1 MAVDTVQE
9 HKLSY
14 IFLLIFP
21 TCASWPSSLIT
32 WLTLKLNANLLRKS
46 HYYANIIGNTFSR
59 SSSNSQQNFFKA
71 RNSYLY
77 KEVNTKV
84 RKVRKVDKKYCMKT
98 TINFGHRIQIV
109 SLSHCSFS
117 LLFQLYSLYFMTVSL
132 SWLCTEQ
139 GAELCGKIRS
149 KTLVLPD
156 GEMELFLPRLNFR
169 FPDCWFPFPSLH
181 GCKQLWVRLGGA

>member
-1 MAVDTVQE
+1 MKGNSDILSKLFVKMEWSMAVDAAQE
-9 HKLSY
+9 QKPRF

-21 TCASWPSSLIT
+21 MCASWPSSLIT

-46 HYYANIIGNTFSR
+46 HYYATIIGNTFST

-84 RKVRKVDKKYCMKT
+84 RKVLKGGQKVLHENNNQLWAK
-98 TINFGHRIQIV
+98 NSRLQIV

-117 LLFQLYSLYFMTVSL
+117 KLFQFYSLCFMTVSL

-139 GAELCGKIRS
+139 GAE
-149 KTLVLPD
+149 
-156 GEMELFLPRLNFR
+156 
-169 FPDCWFPFPSLH
+169 
-181 GCKQLWVRLGGA
+181 GAK

>member
-1 MAVDTVQE
+1 MAVDAVQKQ
-9 HKLSY
+9 KLKF
-14 IFLLIFP
+14 IFLHIFP

-46 HYYANIIGNTFSR
+46 HYYANFTGNTFST

-117 LLFQLYSLYFMTVSL
+117 LLFQLYILYFMTVSL

-139 GAELCGKIRS
+139 GAELCRKIRS
-149 KTLVLPD
+149 KT
-156 GEMELFLPRLNFR
+156 GAPRGIGTVFVKVKFQIL
-169 FPDCWFPFPSLH
+169 WLLISSPSLH
-181 GCKQLWVRLGGA
+181 DCKQLWVRLWGA

>member
-1 MAVDTVQE
+1 MAVDAVQGQ
-9 HKLSY
+9 KF
-14 IFLLIFP
+14 IFLLISP

-46 HYYANIIGNTFSR
+46 HYYANIIGNTFST

-84 RKVRKVDKKYCMKT
+84 RQVLKGGQKVLHENNNQLWVQNSRL
-98 TINFGHRIQIV
+98 QIV
-109 SLSHCSFS
+109 SLSHSS
-117 LLFQLYSLYFMTVSL
+117 LSRLFQLYSLCFMTVSL
-132 SWLCTEQ
+132 SWLRTEL

-149 KTLVLPD
+149 KTLVFPGAL
-156 GEMELFLPRLNFR
+156 ELFLPRLKFK
-169 FPDCWFPFPSLH
+169 FSDCCFPFPSLH
-181 GCKQLWVRLGGA
+181 DCKQLGVRLWGA

>member
-71 RNSYLY
+71 RNSYLH

-98 TINFGHRIQIV
+98 AINFGHRILGFKLYRWAIV
-109 SLSHCSFS
+109 
-117 LLFQLYSLYFMTVSL
+117 
-132 SWLCTEQ
+132 
-139 GAELCGKIRS
+139 
-149 KTLVLPD
+149 
-156 GEMELFLPRLNFR
+156 R
-169 FPDCWFPFPSLH
+169 FPDCFNCTVYTSWLW
-181 GCKQLWVRLGGA
+181 LWVDSAQSKELNSVAK